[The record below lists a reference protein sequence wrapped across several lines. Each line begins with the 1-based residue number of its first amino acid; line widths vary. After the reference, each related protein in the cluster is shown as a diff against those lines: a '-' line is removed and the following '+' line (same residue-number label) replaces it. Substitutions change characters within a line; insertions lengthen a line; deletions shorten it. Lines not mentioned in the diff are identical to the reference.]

1 MNNGR
6 ENGKIFIYR
15 VGVDFGMKQWVTAPL
30 DKEIAT
36 TIAQTYGLSQF
47 LSMMLA
53 IRGFHSKEQ
62 IENFLNTPDSCFDP
76 FLLKDMDLAVER
88 IHQALDQFEKICIYG
103 DYDADGVTSTSLLY
117 SYLESLGA
125 DVMYYIPER
134 ESEGYG
140 MNIDAVRKLSEL
152 GVRLIITV
160 DNGIAAAR
168 EVEYA
173 NSLHIDTVVTDHHQQ
188 QGDILPPAVAV
199 VDPHRL
205 DCDCPFKNMAGVGVT
220 FQLISAL
227 EGKDGGFS
235 TLLENYSDLAA
246 IGTIGD
252 IVPLEKDNRVLV
264 KHGLAQLSRTDRLGI
279 QALITESG
287 LEGKKLTS
295 TSVAFSLVPRIN
307 AAGRLGSSRQA
318 VKLLL
323 SEYPDEAE
331 DLAREIGEQNQQR
344 QKIEGD
350 IALQIEEYLQAHP
363 ERRFDRILVVDG
375 ENWHAGVVGIVAS
388 RVVEKYGRPCVVIS
402 REGELSRGSGRSVEG
417 FSLSDAVYACRE
429 HLVRFGGHPMAAGI
443 TIKTDK
449 IDDFRLA
456 INAYAA
462 QRHPQMPYPKLLLD
476 CKLRP
481 QVLSLDIVEELTLLE
496 PFGTGNPAPLFGLY
510 SMTLTGITPCGNRK
524 HLRLAFQREKVKI
537 TAMRFSVTP
546 EEFPYQPGDIL
557 DLAVTLERNEYR
569 GEASLSIHIR
579 DLKLHGVDEAAL
591 LQEQALYEGARRGE
605 GLSDEKT
612 EKLLPNREQFAVVY
626 RYLREQKGW
635 NYGLD
640 VLYFRL
646 EQKIPF
652 AALCLILDVMEEL
665 GLVTLQTSGSLYQIH
680 LREIAG
686 KVNLDDSVLL
696 QKIRN
701 QREKG
706 GVQSV

>member
-1 MNNGR
+1 MNNR
-6 ENGKIFIYR
+6 IENGKIFIHR
-15 VGVDFGMKQWVTAPL
+15 VGVDLSMKQWVTAPL
-30 DKEIAT
+30 DKEMAK

-47 LSMMLA
+47 LSMMLM
-53 IRGFHSKEQ
+53 IRGFHTKEH
-62 IENFLNTPDSCFDP
+62 IENFLNTPDSCFNP
-76 FLLKDMDLAVER
+76 FLLNDMDLAVER
-88 IHQALDQFEKICIYG
+88 IHLALDQFEKICIYG

-140 MNIDAVRKLSEL
+140 MNMDAVRKLSAL

-160 DNGIAAAR
+160 DNGIAAIR

-173 NSLHIDTVVTDHHQQ
+173 NSLHIDTVITDHHQQ
-188 QGDILPPAVAV
+188 QGDVLPPAVAV

-205 DCDCPFKNMAGVGVT
+205 DCSCPFKNLAGVGVT
-220 FQLISAL
+220 FQLIAAL
-227 EGKDGGFS
+227 EGEDGDFS
-235 TLLENYSDLAA
+235 TLMENYSDLAA
-246 IGTIGD
+246 IGTVGD

-264 KHGLAQLSRTDRLGI
+264 KHGLAQLSSTDRLGI
-279 QALITESG
+279 RALLTEAG

-295 TSVAFSLVPRIN
+295 TSVAFSIVPRIN
-307 AAGRLGSSRQA
+307 AAGRLGSSNQA

-331 DLAREIGEQNQQR
+331 SLAQEIGEQNRQR

-350 IALQIEEYLQAHP
+350 ISIQIDDYLKAHP
-363 ERRFDRILVVDG
+363 ERRFDRVLVVDG

-388 RVVEKYGRPCVVIS
+388 RFVEKYGKPCIIIS

-429 HLVRFGGHPMAAGI
+429 SLVRFGGHPMAAGI
-443 TIKTDK
+443 TLKTDK
-449 IDDFRLA
+449 IDDFREA
-456 INAYAA
+456 INNYAA
-462 QRHPQMPYPKLLLD
+462 QNCPQMPFLKLSLD

-481 QVLSLDIVEELTLLE
+481 QILSLDIVEELSMLE
-496 PFGTGNPAPLFGLY
+496 PFGTGNPPPLFGLY
-510 SMTLTGITPCGNRK
+510 SMTLTAVTPCGNRK
-524 HLRLAFQREKVKI
+524 HLRLAFQREQIKI

-557 DLAVTLERNEYR
+557 DLAVTLEKNEYR
-569 GEASLSIHIR
+569 GESSLSIHVR
-579 DLKLHGVDEAAL
+579 DLKLHGVDEKAL
-591 LQEQALYEGARRGE
+591 LQDQALYEKARRGE
-605 GLSDEKT
+605 ALSEQEK
-612 EKLLPNREQFAVVY
+612 EKLLPTREQFAVIY

-646 EQKIPF
+646 GQKVSF
-652 AALCLILDVMEEL
+652 GMLCLVLDVMEEL
-665 GLVTLQTSGSLYQIH
+665 GLVTLHISGSLCQVG
-680 LREIAG
+680 LCEVSG
-686 KVNLDDSVLL
+686 KVNLENSFLL
-696 QKIRN
+696 QKIRT
-701 QREKG
+701 QEEKG
-706 GVQSV
+706 GVQNV